1 MVSKIVGKPSL
12 KPAQDDALDRF
23 VQGAPDAAST
33 ARAAAP
39 AAAALPADLMAGG
52 GRKKPISLTIDPK
65 ILAQLDAVAGK
76 LGVSRA
82 AAFSLAVTRF
92 IAAEGREDSR

>member
-1 MVSKIVGKPSL
+1 MGSKILGKPSL
-12 KPAQDDALDRF
+12 KPAQDDALDKF
-23 VQGAPDAAST
+23 VQAAPDAGST
-33 ARAAAP
+33 PRAPSP
-39 AAAALPADLMAGG
+39 AAAALPADLIAGG

-65 ILAQLDAVAGK
+65 ILAQLDAVSGK
-76 LGVSRA
+76 LGISRA